1 MICTWE
7 NRQWGGS
14 CLSPSGLRT
23 PVFFPISVSATPAP
37 SPWVPPLD
45 HCDLAGEEGVE
56 MHMDLRFCFLLFGV

>member
-7 NRQWGGS
+7 NRRWGGS
-14 CLSPSGLRT
+14 CLSLSGLRT
-23 PVFFPISVSATPAP
+23 LVFFPISVSATPAP
-37 SPWVPPLD
+37 SLWVPPLD